1 MSMQFNH
8 ELTIVRKP
16 EALVFTGL
24 KSSTFHKR
32 INEGLMVKPVS
43 LGVRASGY
51 PLHELTA
58 INAARIAGKT
68 DSEIKELVSELMSN
82 RQTIANI

>member
-1 MSMQFNH
+1 MLIVH
-8 ELTIVRKP
+8 KLTIVRKP
-16 EALVFTGL
+16 EALGYTGF

-32 INEGLMVKPVS
+32 INEGLMVEPVS

-58 INAARIAGKT
+58 INAARIAGRT
-68 DSEIKELVSELMSN
+68 DCEIKELVCELMSN
-82 RQTIANI
+82 RQTIAKM